1 MFEHIWIWAEK
12 KKEKGETSSFPK
24 EKGKRGGIRRSKL
37 VYVYDCISSLY
48 ERVEKFSSASRNWR
62 LLNDGTCIYTE
73 TICVETAICLSNW
86 RQKFAITSQ
95 CNKTRRS
102 FLFVHI
108 CHLNVHFMNKD
119 IFMILFIINIS
130 CFFHLLN
137 IWMQS

>member
-1 MFEHIWIWAEK
+1 MNLSG
-12 KKEKGETSSFPK
+12 KEERKKGETRSFYK
-24 EKGKRGGIRRSKL
+24 EKGKRGGARRSKL
-37 VYVYDCISSLY
+37 VYVYDCLSSLY
-48 ERVEKFSSASRNWR
+48 GESGKSASRNWR
-62 LLNDGTCIYTE
+62 LLNDRTCIYTE

-130 CFFHLLN
+130 CLFQPLN